1 MTMVQHKSELSM
13 SRTGIHGG
21 IRRGAAAAAIGAV
34 LVLSTGASASQ
45 AEEGTPD
52 PGDSAAP
59 AVDTKSLPLV
69 ASLTG
74 QHGRED
80 APGQNR
86 DKNPKAGGN
95 GKPGARPAVSAS
107 ASASAV
113 PSALLPAITATQ
125 SPASGPATATP
136 SPVPTADAP
145 ASTPT
150 ATRPATSPAG
160 SGPASPGTSPAPAS
174 SGPAQASAP
183 ASSAA
188 LSPAG
193 GTPAGTPVQTP
204 AAGNPTSGA
213 PAVQMPGAQETPARA
228 AAQNGQVGSNA
239 AQLPG
244 GQETSGTET
253 SAGTAPGA
261 AAPGN
266 AAYLPLYAV
275 PQANSEWAPS
285 YSAGALGNSVRSS
298 AELKAQ
304 PEPKS
309 ALVWLGSGLVGVA
322 GAAGLVFFRLRNP

>member
-1 MTMVQHKSELSM
+1 ELSM

-34 LVLSTGASASQ
+34 LVLTTGAPASQ
-45 AEEGTPD
+45 AEEGAPD
-52 PGDSAAP
+52 PGDSATP
-59 AVDTKSLPLV
+59 AVDTKSLPVV

-86 DKNPKAGGN
+86 DKNSNAGGN
-95 GKPGARPAVSAS
+95 GKPAARPAVSASAS

-125 SPASGPATATP
+125 SPGFRPAPTATP

-145 ASTPT
+145 AYSTQTP
-150 ATRPATSPAG
+150 TRPATSPAG
-160 SGPASPGTSPAPAS
+160 NAPASPGTSPAPAS
-174 SGPAQASAP
+174 SGPAQTSAP

-188 LSPAG
+188 ASPAVVG
-193 GTPAGTPVQTP
+193 PAAGTPS
-204 AAGNPTSGA
+204 AGA
-213 PAVQMPGAQETPARA
+213 PAGQVPGPQETSAGA
-228 AAQNGQVGSNA
+228 AGQNGQTGFNA

-244 GQETSGTET
+244 ATKGQGAETTP
-253 SAGTAPGA
+253 GTAPA
-261 AAPGN
+261 AAAAGH
-266 AAYLPLYAV
+266 AAYVPIYAV
-275 PQANSEWAPS
+275 PQANSAWTPS
-285 YSAGALGNSVRSS
+285 YSTGAQGNSVRSS